1 MSDSRN
7 IGMTA
12 GGRQIMD
19 NHNTEFSISDSYSKM
34 VLKNELIT

>member
-19 NHNTEFSISDSYSKM
+19 NHNNSQTTLDNGAY
-34 VLKNELIT
+34 TD